1 MAKLGYFISYDED
14 QHYKQSLMSRDTDAL
29 TLISIEMAHFVYDN
43 VDYNVWILGESDEVY
58 SMGIIVCSTNVTG
71 SPEEKIQK
79 LTKTVKSKK
88 VSKKASINLKWHDG
102 MEDKS
107 LGKL

>member
-1 MAKLGYFISYDED
+1 
-14 QHYKQSLMSRDTDAL
+14 
-29 TLISIEMAHFVYDN
+29 
-43 VDYNVWILGESDEVY
+43 
-58 SMGIIVCSTNVTG
+58 MGIIVCSTNVTG

-79 LTKTVKSKK
+79 LTKTVKSMK
-88 VSKKASINLKWHDG
+88 VSKKASINLKWHDE

>member
-1 MAKLGYFISYDED
+1 
-14 QHYKQSLMSRDTDAL
+14 
-29 TLISIEMAHFVYDN
+29 MAHFVYDN
-43 VDYNVWILGESDEVY
+43 VDYNVCILGESDEVY

-71 SPEEKIQK
+71 SPEEKIQE
-79 LTKTVKSKK
+79 LTKTVKSMK
-88 VSKKASINLKWHDG
+88 VSKKASINLKWHDE